1 MHSWTSKKFLR
12 PSDRHSR
19 FHFLMKTLIPTAILA
34 VLSTTLVPSHQA
46 HAATP
51 TASIKEVVSDCED
64 LEGDQITWKGGNNE
78 SLCVAEAGIGFNKS
92 KGLRIKCARAGNL
105 GLKPEAMIGTQ
116 PLDVNSADGYMFWV
130 KAVDGGAFSLEFKS
144 EGPEGQRFSL
154 GEGVLAMDTTG
165 NFLDPKEYLAIP
177 RNKSLPAWI
186 KLPTDF
192 EGWIIVPS
200 TVSTEGQN
208 TGWKCPDPN
217 ASGQP
222 VPPIRSLLLVTGDT
236 GEFHMD
242 HFSLYQAK
250 H

>member
-1 MHSWTSKKFLR
+1 
-12 PSDRHSR
+12 
-19 FHFLMKTLIPTAILA
+19 MKAIIPTAILA

-51 TASIKEVVSDCED
+51 IASIKELVSDCEEI
-64 LEGDQITWKGGNNE
+64 EGDQITWKGENNK
-78 SLCVAEAGIGFNKS
+78 SICVVEAGIGFNKS

-105 GLKPEAMIGTQ
+105 GLKPQAMIGQ
-116 PLDVNSADGYMFWV
+116 PPLDVSSADGYMFLV
-130 KAVDGGAFSLEFKS
+130 KAVEGGSFSLEFKT

-154 GEGVLAMDTTG
+154 GEGVLAMDTEG
-165 NFLDPKEYLAIP
+165 NFLDAKEYLAIP

-192 EGWIIVPS
+192 EGWIIIPS
-200 TVSTEGQN
+200 TVSTEGLN
-208 TGWKCPDPN
+208 TGWKCPDPIT
-217 ASGQP
+217 SGQP
-222 VPPIRSLLLVTGDT
+222 VPPVRSFLLVTGDT
-236 GEFHMD
+236 GEFLMD